1 MTGGFILQ
9 PEQVDF
15 MIELPSQLLQ
25 SPHPT
30 GELLG
35 YLVILLS
42 YPFCFTN
49 GYPGLLNTWI
59 CSSGLTVILPI
70 AQEIMLMESAIAFMD
85 N

>member
-1 MTGGFILQ
+1 MAGGFILQ

-49 GYPGLLNTWI
+49 GYPGLLNTFRAHSDLADSTGDYVDGVRH
-59 CSSGLTVILPI
+59 CVHG
-70 AQEIMLMESAIAFMD
+70 
-85 N
+85 

>member
-1 MTGGFILQ
+1 M
-9 PEQVDF
+9 
-15 MIELPSQLLQ
+15 LQ
-25 SPHPT
+25 STHPT

-49 GYPGLLNTWI
+49 GYSGLLNTWV
-59 CSSGLTVILPI
+59 CSSELTAILPI
-70 AQEIMLMESAIAFMD
+70 AQEMMLMESAIAFMD